1 MHRTVFYLAEQISD
15 FLFRVRNR
23 IRRIFFNKHFISG
36 DPEKSDSEVSFYEDA
51 VSDILQS
58 DSRFKKFRR
67 IYDYREILEHV
78 SRGQGFKYLEKL
90 ERSSDI
96 TDSFSE
102 LVLRNDSIGKPRV
115 YKYYEG
121 FHASPTTLRYI
132 SVGLEIRNI
141 FGKELAGR
149 FAEIG
154 AGYGGQCS
162 VLFELFD
169 VDEYLVYDLPIVQQL
184 ISKYLS
190 GIECLKNVKM
200 SQPHKISTEPIDFLV
215 SNYAFSE
222 LPRAIQLDYL
232 DKVISRAS
240 NGYMIMNSG
249 VHNETGRSLGKL
261 SYKEIQKF
269 LPNSHLIVEEPL
281 SSPDNY
287 IIVWGDNLDLSE
299 VEILQD

>member
-1 MHRTVFYLAEQISD
+1 MNRTVFYLVEQISD
-15 FLFRVRNR
+15 FLFRVKNR
-23 IRRIFFNKHFISG
+23 IRRYFLNKHFISG
-36 DPEKSDSEVSFYEDA
+36 DPRKSDSEVSFYEDA
-51 VSDILQS
+51 VSEILQS
-58 DSRFKKFRR
+58 DSKFKKFRR

-78 SRGQGFKYLEKL
+78 SRGQGFKYLEKI
-90 ERSSDI
+90 ERFSDI
-96 TDSFSE
+96 TDNFSE
-102 LVLRNDSIGKPRV
+102 LVLRNDSIGKPRI
-115 YKYYEG
+115 YKFYEG
-121 FHASPTTLRYI
+121 FNASPTTLRYI

-141 FGKELAGR
+141 FGEELAGR

-169 VDEYLVYDLPIVQQL
+169 VDEYLVYDLPIVQKL

-200 SQPHKISTEPIDFLV
+200 SQPHKISAEPIDFLI

-232 DKVISRAS
+232 DKVISRANS
-240 NGYMIMNSG
+240 GYMIMNSG
-249 VHNETGRSLGKL
+249 MHNETGRSLGKL

-269 LPNSHLIVEEPL
+269 LPNSHLLVEKPL

-287 IIVWGDNLDLSE
+287 IIVWGENLNLSE

>member
-1 MHRTVFYLAEQISD
+1 MRRTVCYLAEHISD

-23 IRRIFFNKHFISG
+23 IRRFFFGKHFISG
-36 DPEKSDSEVSFYEDA
+36 DPKKSDSEVSFYEDA
-51 VSDILQS
+51 VSDILLS
-58 DSRFKKFRR
+58 DSKFKKFRR

-78 SRGQGFKYLEKL
+78 SRGQGSKYLEKI
-90 ERSSDI
+90 ENYSDI

-102 LVLRNDSIGKPRV
+102 LVFRNDSIGKPRV

-141 FGKELAGR
+141 FGEELAGR

-169 VDEYLVYDLPIVQQL
+169 VDEYLVYDLPIVQKL

-200 SQPHKISTEPIDFLV
+200 SQPHKISAEPIDFLI

-281 SSPDNY
+281 SSRDNY

-299 VEILQD
+299 VEILKD

>member
-1 MHRTVFYLAEQISD
+1 MRRTIFYKVEEILD
-15 FLFRVRNR
+15 LLFRIRNR
-23 IRRIFFNKHFISG
+23 IRRIFLKKHYISR
-36 DPEKSDSEVSFYEDA
+36 DPKKSDSEVSFYEDA
-51 VSDILQS
+51 VTHILFS
-58 DSRFKKFRR
+58 DSKFKKFRR

-78 SRGQGFKYLEKL
+78 SRGQGLKYLEKI
-90 ERSSDI
+90 EKFSI
-96 TDSFSE
+96 VKDSFSS
-102 LVLRNDSIGKPRV
+102 LIARNDSIGEPRT
-115 YKYYEG
+115 YNYGKG
-121 FHASPTTLRYI
+121 IHSSPTTLRYI

-141 FGKELAGR
+141 FGGELAGR

-190 GIECLKNVKM
+190 GINCLKNVKM
-200 SQPHKISTEPIDFLV
+200 SQPHKINAEPIDFLM

-222 LPRAIQLDYL
+222 LPRGIQLDYL

-249 VHNETGRSLGKL
+249 MHNGTGRSSGKL
-261 SYKEIQKF
+261 SYKEIKKF

-287 IIVWGDNLDLSE
+287 IIVWGENLNLSE

>member
-1 MHRTVFYLAEQISD
+1 MGQKALYLAEQMSD
-15 FLFRVRNR
+15 FVFRIRNRVRR
-23 IRRIFFNKHFISG
+23 FFFGKHFISG
-36 DPEKSDSEVSFYEDA
+36 DPRKSDSEVSFYGDA
-51 VSDILQS
+51 VSDILLS
-58 DSRFKKFRR
+58 DSKFKKFRR

-78 SRGQGFKYLEKL
+78 SRGQGFKYLEKI
-90 ERSSDI
+90 ENSSGFSDR
-96 TDSFSE
+96 FSE

-132 SVGLEIRNI
+132 SVALEIRSI
-141 FGKELAGR
+141 FGEKLAGR

-162 VLFELFD
+162 ILFELFD
-169 VDEYLVYDLPIVQQL
+169 VDEYLVYDLPKVQEL

-190 GIECLKNVKM
+190 GVECLKNVKM
-200 SQPHKISTEPIDFLV
+200 SQPEKISSEQIDFLV

-222 LPRAIQLDYL
+222 LPRDIQLDYL

-249 VHNETGRSLGKL
+249 MHNETGRSLGKL

-269 LPNSHLIVEEPL
+269 LPHSHLIVEEPL

-287 IIVWGDNLDLSE
+287 IIVWGENLNLSE

>member
-1 MHRTVFYLAEQISD
+1 M
-15 FLFRVRNR
+15 
-23 IRRIFFNKHFISG
+23 
-36 DPEKSDSEVSFYEDA
+36 
-51 VSDILQS
+51 
-58 DSRFKKFRR
+58 
-67 IYDYREILEHV
+67 
-78 SRGQGFKYLEKL
+78 
-90 ERSSDI
+90 
-96 TDSFSE
+96 
-102 LVLRNDSIGKPRV
+102 VLRNDSIGKPRI

-121 FHASPTTLRYI
+121 FQASPTTLRYI

-141 FGKELAGR
+141 FGEELAGR

-162 VLFELFD
+162 VLFDLFD
-169 VDEYLVYDLPIVQQL
+169 VDEYLVYDLPIVQKL

-190 GIECLKNVKM
+190 GIEYLKNVKM
-200 SQPHKISTEPIDFLV
+200 SQPHKISAEPIDFLI

-249 VHNETGRSLGKL
+249 MHNETGRSLGKL
-261 SYKEIQKF
+261 SHKEIQKF
-269 LPNSHLIVEEPL
+269 LPNSHLIVEDPL

-287 IIVWGDNLDLSE
+287 IIVWGENLNLSQ
-299 VEILQD
+299 VEILHA